1 MAKLPVTIIFIARRN
16 SIPKWLDKYLTTH
29 LKIHRPSWKIKS
41 DRGRAFDVDI
51 LTEMATKEWMQDI
64 EKYFK
69 LWRDWAKKNSRA
81 VITAPPAV
89 ELPPER
95 PPPVHH
101 AGTLDI

>member
-1 MAKLPVTIIFIARRN
+1 
-16 SIPKWLDKYLTTH
+16 
-29 LKIHRPSWKIKS
+29 
-41 DRGRAFDVDI
+41 
-51 LTEMATKEWMQDI
+51 MATKEWMQDI